1 VATRRSTTAT
11 STTATSTTATSTTAA
26 AGPPVPRLGVLWCPH
41 WPVVVAGVQPGEP
54 VMVLHANRVV
64 AHSPAAGEDGVAV
77 GQRRREAQ
85 SRCPSVRIVQ
95 HDAAREARLFE
106 QVVQAVAAMVPRVEI
121 TEPGTLTF
129 LSRGPSRYYG
139 GDSAMGAKVA
149 AVATEAM
156 IAAGVSPAATGA
168 VGLGVADGRFAAGIA
183 ARRGARAAAPM
194 VIEPGRDVTAAF
206 LAPLHVRLLSVVAGV
221 PPEFVHLLARLGV
234 QRLGEL
240 AVLPATEVAA
250 RFGPMGQFAHRLATG
265 GDDRLPGT
273 QEPPAGLQVQRVF
286 EQPVHHSDALVF
298 TARQMAEELVGVLA
312 ADGQVCTRLVV
323 TAETE
328 HGERSE
334 RVWYRSSGLSAAAMV
349 ERVRWQLDA
358 WAQQDAITAGVALLA
373 LDPAEVRSDDGVQL
387 GLWGGRT
394 QADEWAVRAV
404 ARLVTVAGEQQVLV
418 PAAQG
423 GRQPHDTYTWVP
435 AITADLLEPAER
447 LARAAAPWPGSLP
460 APSPAVVHHPGRSAN
475 LLDAA
480 GAAVKVSGRG
490 AISAPPAHVQVGSG
504 VLEAVQSWAGP
515 WPVEERW
522 WDAARAR
529 RMARFQVLT
538 TSGRL
543 LLLSIE
549 RGRWHLAA
557 EYC

>member
-1 VATRRSTTAT
+1 M
-11 STTATSTTATSTTAA
+11 
-26 AGPPVPRLGVLWCPH
+26 PRLGVLWCPH
-41 WPVVVAGVQPGEP
+41 WPVVVAGAQAGEA

-64 AHSPAAGEDGVAV
+64 AHSLAAGEDGIAV

-106 QVVQAVAAMVPRVEI
+106 QVVQAVATMVPRVEV

-129 LSRGPSRYYG
+129 LSRGPSRYFG
-139 GDSAMGAKVA
+139 GDAAMGARVVEVA
-149 AVATEAM
+149 GEAVA
-156 IAAGVSPAATGA
+156 AAGVSLAAAGA
-168 VGLGVADGRFAAGIA
+168 IGLGVADGRFAAGIA
-183 ARRGARAAAPM
+183 ARRAARAGAPM
-194 VIEPGRDVTAAF
+194 VIESGRAATAAF

-221 PPEFVHLLARLGV
+221 PPEFVHLLSRLGV
-234 QRLGEL
+234 HRLGEL
-240 AVLPATEVAA
+240 AALPAAEVGA

-265 GDDRLPGT
+265 GDDRLPGVLD
-273 QEPPAGLQVQRVF
+273 PPAGLQVQRVF

-298 TARQMAEELVGVLA
+298 TARQMAEELVAALA

-358 WAQQDAITAGVALLA
+358 WAQQDAITAGVAMLS
-373 LDPAEVRSDDGVQL
+373 LDPAEVRGDEGVQL

-418 PAAQG
+418 PAGQG
-423 GRQPHDTYTWVP
+423 GRQPHDAYTWVP

-447 LARAAAPWPGSLP
+447 LALPAAPWPGSLP
-460 APSPAVVHHPGRSAN
+460 TPSPSVVHHPGLTAS
-475 LLDAA
+475 LLDAT
-480 GAAVKVSGRG
+480 GTSVKVSGRG
-490 AISAPPAHVQVGSG
+490 AISAVPAYVQVGSG
-504 VLEAVQSWAGP
+504 ALETVQSWAGP

-522 WDAARAR
+522 WDAARTR
-529 RMARFQVLT
+529 RLARFQVLT
-538 TSGRL
+538 DSGRL
-543 LLLSIE
+543 LLLLIE

>member
-1 VATRRSTTAT
+1 MAAKRSTGAASSAGT
-11 STTATSTTATSTTAA
+11 ST
-26 AGPPVPRLGVLWCPH
+26 VPRLGVLWCPH
-41 WPVVVAGVQPGEP
+41 WPVVVAGAQAGEP

-64 AHSPAAGEDGVAV
+64 AHSLAAGEDGIAV

-85 SRCPSVRIVQ
+85 SRCPLVRIEQ

-106 QVVQAVAAMVPRVEI
+106 QVVQAVATMVPRVEI

-129 LSRGPSRYYG
+129 LSRGPSRYFG
-139 GDSAMGAKVA
+139 GDEAMSAKVA
-149 AVATEAM
+149 AVAGEAVA
-156 IAAGVSPAATGA
+156 AAGVSLAAAGPI
-168 VGLGVADGRFAAGIA
+168 GLGVADGRFAAGIA
-183 ARRGARAAAPM
+183 ARRAARAGAPR
-194 VIEPGRDVTAAF
+194 VIEAGRAATAAF

-221 PPEFVHLLARLGV
+221 PPEFVHLLTRLGV
-234 QRLGEL
+234 HRLGEL
-240 AVLPATEVAA
+240 AALPAAEVGA

-265 GDDRLPGT
+265 GDDRLPGVLD
-273 QEPPAGLQVQRVF
+273 PPAGMQVQRVF

-298 TARQMAEELVGVLA
+298 TARQMAEELVGALA

-358 WAQQDAITAGVALLA
+358 WAQQDAITAGVAMLS
-373 LDPAEVRSDDGVQL
+373 LDPAEVRGDDGVQL

-423 GRQPHDTYTWVP
+423 GRQPHDAYRWVP

-447 LARAAAPWPGSLP
+447 LALPAAPWPGSLP
-460 APSPAVVHHPGRSAN
+460 TPSPSVVHHPGLAAS
-475 LLDAA
+475 LLDAT
-480 GAAVKVSGRG
+480 GAPVKVSGRG
-490 AISAPPAHVQVGSG
+490 VISAVPAYVQVGSG
-504 VLEAVQSWAGP
+504 ALETVQSWAGP

-522 WDAARAR
+522 WDAARTR
-529 RMARFQVLT
+529 RLARFQVLT
-538 TSGRL
+538 DSGRL
-543 LLLSIE
+543 LLLLIE

>member
-1 VATRRSTTAT
+1 MAAKRSTGAASSAGT
-11 STTATSTTATSTTAA
+11 ST
-26 AGPPVPRLGVLWCPH
+26 VPRLGVLWCPH
-41 WPVVVAGVQPGEP
+41 WPVVVAGAQAGEP

-64 AHSPAAGEDGVAV
+64 AHSLAAGEDGIAV

-85 SRCPSVRIVQ
+85 SRCPSVRIEQ

-106 QVVQAVAAMVPRVEI
+106 QVVQAVATMVPRVEI

-129 LSRGPSRYYG
+129 LSRGPSRYFG
-139 GDSAMGAKVA
+139 GDEAMSAKVA
-149 AVATEAM
+149 AVAGEAVA
-156 IAAGVSPAATGA
+156 AAGVSLAAAGPI
-168 VGLGVADGRFAAGIA
+168 GLGVADGRFAAGIA
-183 ARRGARAAAPM
+183 ARRAARAGAPR
-194 VIEPGRDVTAAF
+194 VIEAGRAATAAF

-221 PPEFVHLLARLGV
+221 PPEFVHLLTRLGV
-234 QRLGEL
+234 HRLGEL
-240 AVLPATEVAA
+240 AALPAAEVGA

-265 GDDRLPGT
+265 GDDRLPGVLD
-273 QEPPAGLQVQRVF
+273 PPAGMQVQRVF

-298 TARQMAEELVGVLA
+298 TARQMAEELVGALA

-358 WAQQDAITAGVALLA
+358 WAQQDAITAGVAMLS
-373 LDPAEVRSDDGVQL
+373 LDPAEVRGDDGVQL

-423 GRQPHDTYTWVP
+423 GRQPHDAYRWVP

-447 LARAAAPWPGSLP
+447 LALPAAPWPGSLP
-460 APSPAVVHHPGRSAN
+460 TPSPSVVHHPGLAAS
-475 LLDAA
+475 LLDAT
-480 GAAVKVSGRG
+480 GAPVKVSGRG
-490 AISAPPAHVQVGSG
+490 VISAVPAYVQVGSG
-504 VLEAVQSWAGP
+504 ALETVQSWAGP

-522 WDAARAR
+522 WDAARTR
-529 RMARFQVLT
+529 RLARFQVLT
-538 TSGRL
+538 DSGRL
-543 LLLSIE
+543 LLLLIE